1 MFLLDGLYLRGGA
14 IRVFEID
21 AYMATSDMIAIR
33 AKLEDAVIEGV
44 RAGVQGQF
52 KNDRGGFSGRPPGA
66 HLARGVVYI
75 TYTYLVFTGEYE
87 VGEEEEEM
95 EKEETEKEEEEN
107 EEEEDSSKEEE
118 EEEEKEEEEEEEE
131 EEEDFGDNPDLLE

>member
-1 MFLLDGLYLRGGA
+1 M
-14 IRVFEID
+14 VV
-21 AYMATSDMIAIR
+21 MR
-33 AKLEDAVIEGV
+33 A
-44 RAGVQGQF
+44 
-52 KNDRGGFSGRPPGA
+52 GRPPGA
-66 HLARGVVYI
+66 HLAGGVVYI

-118 EEEEKEEEEEEEE
+118 EEEEEKEEEEMVLKIPAQDYKTSPSRYGGPGLASAAAAAFSAADADGACTVGAAEPSRARHP
-131 EEEDFGDNPDLLE
+131 NPCCSHQGLGFL